1 MKKKILVIFILY
13 LIMSIFLYP
22 LRESIW
28 YHLFYT
34 IAYMIAVVIYF
45 ALTEHLP
52 CEIVPR
58 SVALTCLYLSISI
71 SSVFKFFCSSPIS
84 FGGY

>member
-28 YHLFYT
+28 YQLFYT
-34 IAYMIAVVIYF
+34 IAYMIAVIIYL
-45 ALTEHLP
+45 ALTKKKG
-52 CEIVPR
+52 
-58 SVALTCLYLSISI
+58 A
-71 SSVFKFFCSSPIS
+71 KK
-84 FGGY
+84 

>member
-28 YHLFYT
+28 YQLFYT
-34 IAYMIAVVIYF
+34 IAYVIAVMIYF
-45 ALTEHLP
+45 A
-52 CEIVPR
+52 IIKKKG
-58 SVALTCLYLSISI
+58 A
-71 SSVFKFFCSSPIS
+71 KK
-84 FGGY
+84 

>member
-28 YHLFYT
+28 YQLFYT
-34 IAYMIAVVIYF
+34 IAYVIAFMIYF
-45 ALTEHLP
+45 ALMKKKG
-52 CEIVPR
+52 
-58 SVALTCLYLSISI
+58 A
-71 SSVFKFFCSSPIS
+71 KK
-84 FGGY
+84 

>member
-28 YHLFYT
+28 YNLFYT
-34 IAYMIAVVIYF
+34 IAYVIAVIIYL
-45 ALTEHLP
+45 ALTKKKG
-52 CEIVPR
+52 
-58 SVALTCLYLSISI
+58 A
-71 SSVFKFFCSSPIS
+71 KK
-84 FGGY
+84 

>member
-1 MKKKILVIFILY
+1 MKKKIQIIFVLY

-34 IAYMIAVVIYF
+34 IAYLIAVKIYF
-45 ALTEHLP
+45 ALMKKKG
-52 CEIVPR
+52 
-58 SVALTCLYLSISI
+58 A
-71 SSVFKFFCSSPIS
+71 KK
-84 FGGY
+84 

>member
-22 LRESIW
+22 LRERAW

-34 IAYMIAVVIYF
+34 IAYMIAVIIYL
-45 ALTEHLP
+45 ALTKKKGE
-52 CEIVPR
+52 
-58 SVALTCLYLSISI
+58 
-71 SSVFKFFCSSPIS
+71 KK
-84 FGGY
+84 